1 MSVVKNFINDAI
13 RQLEIHDFL
22 AKELSRAG
30 FGGAE
35 ITKTPLGTRI
45 VIYAMKP
52 GIVIGRRG
60 TNIRGLTSLLEE
72 KFKLFNPQIAVS
84 EVEVPELDASIMASR
99 ISEALQRGI
108 HFRRTG
114 FWALNQ
120 IMRAGAVGCE
130 IIIKGKLT
138 SRRHRSEKYREGY
151 IPRVGNPFLENVRRA
166 VTTVTMRP
174 GTLGINVKI
183 VPPNIRFPDQIE
195 VLPPRM
201 EKTSI
206 PDEPVSSSP
215 TPDEPVSSS
224 PTPDEPVSSS
234 PTPDEPVSSS
244 PTP

>member
-1 MSVVKNFINDAI
+1 MSVVKNFINNSI

-22 AKELSRAG
+22 EKELSRSG

-60 TNIRGLTSLLEE
+60 TNIRGLTRLLEE
-72 KFKLFNPQIAVS
+72 KFNLFNPQIAVS
-84 EVEVPELDASIMASR
+84 EVEFPELNAQIMASR
-99 ISEALQRGI
+99 IAEALQRGI

-114 FWALNQ
+114 FWALTQ

-138 SRRHRSEKYREGY
+138 SRRHRSEKYRQGY
-151 IPRVGNPFLENVRRA
+151 IPRVGDPYLENVRRA
-166 VTTVTMRP
+166 VTTVTMWP

-195 VLPPRM
+195 VRPPVM
-201 EKTSI
+201 EETST
-206 PDEPVSSSP
+206 PVEDEPVSVSP
-215 TPDEPVSSS
+215 TQDEK
-224 PTPDEPVSSS
+224 D
-234 PTPDEPVSSS
+234 
-244 PTP
+244 

>member
-1 MSVVKNFINDAI
+1 MSVVKNFINNSI

-22 AKELSRAG
+22 EKELRRSG

-45 VIYAMKP
+45 IIYAMKP

-60 TNIRGLTSLLEE
+60 TNIRGLTRVLEE
-72 KFKLFNPQIAVS
+72 KFNLFNPQIAVS
-84 EVEVPELDASIMASR
+84 EVEVPELNASIMASR
-99 ISEALQRGI
+99 IAEALQRGI

-120 IMRAGAVGCE
+120 IMRAGAAGCE

-138 SRRHRSEKYREGY
+138 SRRHRSEKYRQGY
-151 IPRVGNPFLENVRRA
+151 IPRVGDPFLENVRRA

-195 VLPPRM
+195 VITPVTEETP
-201 EKTSI
+201 I
-206 PDEPVSSSP
+206 PDEPVSVSP
-215 TPDEPVSSS
+215 TPE
-224 PTPDEPVSSS
+224 EQA
-234 PTPDEPVSSS
+234 
-244 PTP
+244 

>member
-1 MSVVKNFINDAI
+1 MSVVKNFINNAI

-22 AKELSRAG
+22 EKELRRSG

-45 VIYAMKP
+45 IIYAMKP

-60 TNIRGLTSLLEE
+60 TNIRGLTRLLEE
-72 KFKLFNPQIAVS
+72 KFNLFNPQIAVS
-84 EVEVPELDASIMASR
+84 EVEVPELNASIMASR
-99 ISEALQRGI
+99 IAEALQRGV
-108 HFRRTG
+108 HFRRIG

-151 IPRVGNPFLENVRRA
+151 IPRVGDPFLENVRRA

-195 VLPPRM
+195 VITPVTEETP
-201 EKTSI
+201 I
-206 PDEPVSSSP
+206 PEEPVSVTP
-215 TPDEPVSSS
+215 TPEGQA
-224 PTPDEPVSSS
+224 
-234 PTPDEPVSSS
+234 
-244 PTP
+244 

>member
-1 MSVVKNFINDAI
+1 MSVVKNFINNAI

-22 AKELSRAG
+22 EKELRRSG

-45 VIYAMKP
+45 IIYAMKP

-60 TNIRGLTSLLEE
+60 TNIRGLTRLLEE
-72 KFKLFNPQIAVS
+72 KFNLFNPQIAVS
-84 EVEVPELDASIMASR
+84 EVEVPELNASIMASR
-99 ISEALQRGI
+99 IAEALQRGV
-108 HFRRTG
+108 HFRRIG

-151 IPRVGNPFLENVRRA
+151 IPRVGDPFLENVRRA

-195 VLPPRM
+195 IRTPVTEETL
-201 EKTSI
+201 I
-206 PDEPVSSSP
+206 PDEPVSVSP
-215 TPDEPVSSS
+215 TPEGQA
-224 PTPDEPVSSS
+224 
-234 PTPDEPVSSS
+234 
-244 PTP
+244 